1 MMMIVRSGSASRN
14 RACSSMPS
22 MPGIL
27 MSSRAISNSACWMIS
42 RASRA
47 PPAGRAVYPS
57 LVNHLP
63 SESRTT
69 SSSSTIRI
77 LPLVRVAVGVSTTLT
92 ISSSSWFRYCLAP
105 LIASLPGPRRR
116 RRSRRQRHAELRP
129 RARFAPHRDFTRML
143 LDNARRHRQAEPGP
157 VLIFLGSKKRVE
169 DARQHLRRYPRPRIL
184 HAHHALFVA
193 AIEFRGHFQATALG
207 HRLGGVHHQP
217 QDHLLDLVP
226 VAIHRRQALRKALFQ
241 LDVLHLQLV
250 LHQLDRAVHYRVQ
263 VLRLALAR
271 RLARKRQQTLYQFAA
286 PLALPLDGLQLL
298 RHLVAPFEFQLLH
311 AAQRQVRVR
320 QYAEQRIVDFVGHR
334 RRQLADGGHLL
345 RAQQRLVNLLQ
356 FGRLAPDAL

>member
-14 RACSSMPS
+14 RACSSLPS

-77 LPLVRVAVGVSTTLT
+77 LPLVRVAVGGSTTLT
-92 ISSSSWFRYCLAP
+92 ISSSSWFRYCLA
-105 LIASLPGPRRR
+105 SLPGTRRR
-116 RRSRRQRHAELRP
+116 RRRRRQRHAELR
-129 RARFAPHRDFTRML
+129 
-143 LDNARRHRQAEPGP
+143 
-157 VLIFLGSKKRVE
+157 
-169 DARQHLRRYPRPRIL
+169 PRPRIL

-193 AIEFRGHFQATALG
+193 AIEFRGHFQATALR
-207 HRLGGVHHQP
+207 HRLGGVHHQH
-217 QDHLLDLVP
+217 QNHLLDLVP
-226 VAIHRRQALRKALFQ
+226 VAVHRRQALRQALFQ

-250 LHQLDRAVHYRVQ
+250 LHQLDRAMHHRVQ
-263 VLRLALAR
+263 ILRLALAR

-286 PLALPLDGLQLL
+286 ALALPLDGLQLL
-298 RHLVAPFEFQLLH
+298 GHLVAPFEFQLLH
-311 AAQRQVRVR
+311 ASQG
-320 QYAEQRIVDFVGHR
+320 E
-334 RRQLADGGHLL
+334 
-345 RAQQRLVNLLQ
+345 
-356 FGRLAPDAL
+356 

>member
-77 LPLVRVAVGVSTTLT
+77 LPLVRVAVGGSTTLT
-92 ISSSSWFRYCLAP
+92 ISSSSWFRYCLA
-105 LIASLPGPRRR
+105 SLPGTRRR
-116 RRSRRQRHAELRP
+116 RRRRRQRHAELRP
-129 RARFAPHRDFTRML
+129 RARFPPPRDFTRML
-143 LDNARRHRQAEPGP
+143 LDNARRHRQAEPRP

-169 DARQHLRRYPRPRIL
+169 DARQHLRRYTGPRIL

-193 AIEFRGHFQATALG
+193 PIEFRGHFQATALG
-207 HRLGGVHHQP
+207 HRLGGVHHQH
-217 QDHLLDLVP
+217 QNHLLDLVP

-250 LHQLDRAVHYRVQ
+250 LHQLDRAMHHRVQ
-263 VLRLALAR
+263 ILRLALAR

-286 PLALPLDGLQLL
+286 ALALPLDGLQLL
-298 RHLVAPFEFQLLH
+298 GHLVAPFEFQLLH
-311 AAQRQVRVR
+311 ASQGEVRVR
-320 QYAEQRIVDFVGHR
+320 QDAEQRIVDLVRHR
-334 RRQLADGGHLL
+334 RRQLADG
-345 RAQQRLVNLLQ
+345 R
-356 FGRLAPDAL
+356 